1 MVLDSEGKE
10 LYSLESIP
18 GKGKG
23 LVADRNISRGTRII
37 SENPLFVVSS
47 LKNHSSL
54 EKLIASKLKQL
65 SKDQQRA
72 FLSLHNNY
80 PGTITPFAGIVRTNA
95 LPLGPG
101 ASDGGLFLECSRIN
115 HACRPNCQN
124 TWNSNRKEETIH
136 AIRDI
141 VKGEEVTISYTISGP
156 SESRQS
162 DLKGGFGI
170 DCTCDL
176 CSLPEAQLATS
187 DKRRKEI
194 VRLDALMGDGGR
206 LISSPQECI
215 DDAYALMMLLTSE
228 GITDAR
234 LPRMYYDAF
243 QMAIIHGDQARAKV
257 FAQRSY
263 EARLWCEG
271 EDSPGT
277 ISIKALVAMPANH
290 GSFGVSKK
298 WKQSVGMIPR
308 KLDGEEFEKWLWKQ
322 NKLLSS

>member
-23 LVADRNISRGTRII
+23 IVAARDISRGTRII
-37 SENPLFVVSS
+37 SEKPLFVAPGFKAHQSA
-47 LKNHSSL
+47 

-65 SKDQQRA
+65 SRDQQRA

-80 PGTITPFAGIVRTNA
+80 PGITTPFAGIVRTNA

-101 ASDGGLFLECSRIN
+101 ASDGGLFLDCSRIN

-124 TWNSNRKEETIH
+124 TWNSNRKEETMH

-141 VKGEEVTISYTISGP
+141 AKGEEVTISYTTSGP
-156 SESRQS
+156 SKARQS
-162 DLKGGFGI
+162 DLKEGFGI

-176 CSLPEAQLATS
+176 CGLPGTQLATS
-187 DKRRKEI
+187 DQRRREI
-194 VRLDALMGDGGR
+194 ERLDALIGDGGR
-206 LISSPQECI
+206 LMSSPQKCI

-243 QMAIIHGDQARAKV
+243 QMAIVHGDQARAKV
-257 FAQRSY
+257 FARRSY

-277 ISIKALVAMPANH
+277 ISIKALVATPATH
-290 GSFGVSKK
+290 PSFGASKK
-298 WKQSVGMIPR
+298 WKQSLGMIPR
-308 KLDGEEFEKWLWKQ
+308 KLDDEEFEKWLWRRD
-322 NKLLSS
+322 KLLSS